1 MKNSIKIKRLVGLA
15 TLAAIVVV
23 LQLTSSYLPKLPG
36 DLSLSLVLVPIV
48 IGAILYGASGGA
60 ILGFVFAVMVLA
72 DPSTAVFYEA
82 NIAATIIIVILKSTL
97 AGFLSGFL
105 FKLIYKFNFYA
116 AIIVASIVAPVVNTG
131 IFVLG
136 ASLFFRNLFGGGLF
150 VIIGIV
156 GANFLVELGI
166 NAVLCPV
173 IAIIIRTVVRNYN
186 VGTNL
191 DESAVLKGEN
201 IVKDEED
208 EEKETV
214 IEGE

>member
-15 TLAAIVVV
+15 TLAAIIVV

-36 DLSLSLVLVPIV
+36 NLSLSLVLVPIV

-60 ILGFVFAVMVLA
+60 ILGFVFAVMVLI

-82 NIAATIIIVILKSTL
+82 NIFATIVLVILKSTT
-97 AGFLSGFL
+97 AGFLAGLF
-105 FKLIYKFNFYA
+105 FKLIYKKNFYV
-116 AIIVASIVAPVVNTG
+116 AIVVASITAPVINTG

-136 ASLFFRNLFGGGLF
+136 ASLFFRALFGGGLF

-156 GANFLVELGI
+156 GANFLVELLI
-166 NAVLCPV
+166 NVLLCPAL
-173 IAIIIRTVVRNYN
+173 AIIIKLIIHEYN

-191 DESAVLKGEN
+191 DASAIDK
-201 IVKDEED
+201 KDNNEIDEDINATETTEE
-208 EEKETV
+208 
-214 IEGE
+214 

>member
-15 TLAAIVVV
+15 TFAAIVVV

-82 NIAATIIIVILKSTL
+82 NIAATIILVIVKSTA

-105 FKLIYKFNFYA
+105 FKLINKKNFYA
-116 AIIVASIVAPVVNTG
+116 SIIVESVIPILYKVKWLKDKAEG
-131 IFVLG
+131 IFK
-136 ASLFFRNLFGGGLF
+136 SY
-150 VIIGIV
+150 
-156 GANFLVELGI
+156 
-166 NAVLCPV
+166 C
-173 IAIIIRTVVRNYN
+173 
-186 VGTNL
+186 
-191 DESAVLKGEN
+191 
-201 IVKDEED
+201 
-208 EEKETV
+208 
-214 IEGE
+214 